1 MTTAD
6 AEPSPLPAPAA
17 IPGRT
22 EAGFEIT
29 AHHGARARAGVISTP
44 HGPIATPAFVPV
56 GTKATV
62 KAVLP
67 EAMTQLGA
75 QALLANAYHLYL
87 QPGHD
92 LVDEAGGLGEFMNWP
107 GPSYTDSGGFQVM
120 SLGAGFKKVLSSEF
134 SGGVS
139 ARTASGEDDAVAEGK
154 ERLAHVDDDG
164 VTFRS
169 FINGDVH
176 RFTPEISMRIQHGLG
191 ADIMFAFDE
200 LTTLMNSRR
209 YQEQA
214 LERTRLWA
222 IRCLEE
228 HARLSLERAHRPYQ
242 QLWGVIQGAQYEDLR
257 RQAARDL
264 GAMEVGGW
272 AFDGFGIGGALEK
285 ENLGTI
291 VGWVSDELPEQRPR
305 HLLGISEVDDLFVA
319 IAAGADTFDCVS
331 PSRVARNSAVYT
343 RTGRVNLTGARYRRQ
358 FTPIDETCDCYT
370 CTHYTAAYIHH
381 LFRAKEMLS
390 STLCTIHNERFVVR
404 LVDEIR
410 ASIPSG
416 DFDVLREERTAAYY
430 GAPR

>member
-1 MTTAD
+1 
-6 AEPSPLPAPAA
+6 
-17 IPGRT
+17 
-22 EAGFEIT
+22 
-29 AHHGARARAGVISTP
+29 
-44 HGPIATPAFVPV
+44 
-56 GTKATV
+56 
-62 KAVLP
+62 
-67 EAMTQLGA
+67 
-75 QALLANAYHLYL
+75 
-87 QPGHD
+87 
-92 LVDEAGGLGEFMNWP
+92 WP
-107 GPSYTDSGGFQVM
+107 GPTYTDSGGFQVM

-134 SGGVS
+134 SGGEK
-139 ARTASGEDDAVAEGK
+139 ARTSSGEDDAVAEGK

-169 FINGDVH
+169 FINGDEH
-176 RFTPEISMRIQHGLG
+176 RFTPEISMQIQHGLG

-222 IRCLEE
+222 IRCLAE
-228 HARLSLERAHRPYQ
+228 HARLTADRTHRPYQ

-257 RQAARDL
+257 RQASRDL
-264 GAMEVGGW
+264 GAMDVEGW
-272 AFDGFGIGGALEK
+272 SFDGFGIGGALEK

-291 VGWVSDELPEQRPR
+291 VDWVTDELPEAKPR

-319 IAAGADTFDCVS
+319 IASGADTFDCVS

-343 RTGRVNLTGARYRRQ
+343 RTGRVNLTGSRYRRQ
-358 FTPIDETCDCYT
+358 FAPIDEACDCYT
-370 CTHYTAAYIHH
+370 CTHYTAAYVHH

-404 LVDEIR
+404 LVDRIR
-410 ASIPSG
+410 AALHSG
-416 DFDVLREERTAAYY
+416 DFDALREETTGAYY